1 MYNTNWNDFIGKNS
15 NNLTGAF
22 EDLARYL
29 FRKKYD
35 VSYALPY
42 FKNHPGNETAVIKRG
57 DEVIGF
63 QAKYFENEIDAT
75 NIIHSIQRAKKWCP
89 EQTLLV
95 IYTNK
100 EFGIPKTI
108 GNVTSQKQ
116 DNIQKVAKDLGLRL
130 EWMFGD
136 NILDV
141 VKETPVAYDI
151 YFNQKSHL
159 QNLNHDLEEC
169 NEAKLSLIN
178 DNIKYGDKNI
188 SIERYDYIE
197 KIKTSVEKKQNL
209 VLTGESGVGK
219 SAIIKHFYNAEKEND
234 KLVVFALDARQLD
247 TNTVN
252 DIFSLVENYT
262 LKEFCD
268 YYQDIQTK
276 LIYID
281 SAEKLLEIKNIS
293 SLTLFIDK
301 LKDRKSVV

>member
-1 MYNTNWNDFIGKNS
+1 M
-15 NNLTGAF
+15 
-22 EDLARYL
+22 
-29 FRKKYD
+29 
-35 VSYALPY
+35 
-42 FKNHPGNETAVIKRG
+42 
-57 DEVIGF
+57 
-63 QAKYFENEIDAT
+63 
-75 NIIHSIQRAKKWCP
+75 
-89 EQTLLV
+89 LV

-197 KIKTSVEKKQNL
+197 KIKTSVEKNRIL
-209 VLTGESGVGK
+209 S
-219 SAIIKHFYNAEKEND
+219 
-234 KLVVFALDARQLD
+234 
-247 TNTVN
+247 
-252 DIFSLVENYT
+252 
-262 LKEFCD
+262 
-268 YYQDIQTK
+268 
-276 LIYID
+276 
-281 SAEKLLEIKNIS
+281 
-293 SLTLFIDK
+293 
-301 LKDRKSVV
+301 